1 MFLKALLQE
10 ELALG
15 ERGLGGRFY
24 KRVENPDLDRPE
36 DSPSSNVAADRSKR
50 QVYVNEFERGVVVG
64 ELAERIR
71 ELETEEVIFSSLFT
85 TANVFFFLFNTL
97 ISTS

>member
-1 MFLKALLQE
+1 MMFLKALLQE
-10 ELALG
+10 ERIALG

-36 DSPSSNVAADRSKR
+36 DSPSSDVVKDRSKR
-50 QVYVNEFERGVVVG
+50 HIYVDEFERGVVVG

-71 ELETEEVIFSSLFT
+71 ELETEEVIFSHRF
-85 TANVFFFLFNTL
+85 
-97 ISTS
+97 